1 MSVAAA
7 LALLAAAPAAPSTAA
22 AIDQV
27 IARQGPALEALYRDI
42 HQHPELAFQET
53 RTAAVL
59 AARMRALG
67 FTVTEHVG
75 KTGVVAILRNGA
87 GPTVMVRTELDALP
101 LTEKTGLAYASHAE
115 QAVNGKP
122 TPVDHA
128 CGHDIHMA
136 WWIGTAEA
144 LLATRNRW
152 HGTLMF
158 IAQPAEEII
167 SGAKAMLDDGL
178 FTRFP
183 MPDYGLAA
191 HVGPEPTGT
200 VTVKQGVMSSASDTV
215 AITFHGVGA
224 HGSMPDKAIDP
235 IVEGA
240 QFVTD
245 VQTVISR
252 RKDPKQFGVVTVGS
266 FNAGTVANII
276 PDHADLQLTLR
287 SFDPQV
293 RALLNEGVATT
304 AKAVAEMAHAPAP
317 DVRHLFGAASVV
329 NDPALAER
337 LAQRL
342 GDAYPDLHVELVPAS
357 QPGGSASEDY
367 SAFVEAGLTR
377 SVYFAIGGTS
387 PEMFARY
394 KAESRPVPVNH
405 SPMFAPAPTASI
417 ATGTR
422 VLALGVMAL
431 LGT

>member
-144 LLATRNRW
+144 LLATRDRW

-167 SGAKAMLDDGL
+167 SGAKAMLDNGL

-200 VTVKQGVMSSASDTV
+200 VTVKQGVMSSSSDTV

>member
-7 LALLAAAPAAPSTAA
+7 LALLAAAPAAPSTAT

-136 WWIGTAEA
+136 WWLGTAEA